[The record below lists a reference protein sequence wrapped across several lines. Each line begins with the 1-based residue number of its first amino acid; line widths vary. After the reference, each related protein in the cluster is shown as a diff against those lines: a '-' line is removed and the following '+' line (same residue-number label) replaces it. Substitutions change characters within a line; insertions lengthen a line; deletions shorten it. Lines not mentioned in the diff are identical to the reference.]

1 MKYANIK
8 YYDVANGPGVR
19 TSLFVSGCT
28 HRCEG
33 CFNEIAWD
41 FDYGREFTKETIDE
55 IVDSLRE
62 DYIAGIT
69 LLGGEPME
77 KVNQLELIKL
87 LRELKKKPGGQ
98 KFEYL
103 EFPLL

>member
-77 KVNQLELIKL
+77 KVNQVELIKL
-87 LRELKKKPGGQ
+87 LRELKKIYPG
-98 KFEYL
+98 
-103 EFPLL
+103 